1 MEFISGL
8 LKPHR
13 EKLRYLALMLSC
25 VKLCRGL
32 GLLFR
37 VRSNSG
43 NSDSISTKPLL
54 GALLMSTLGMRL
66 AQLNHDQT
74 MLTLHSTSLVL
85 NVTYLSIFYQYAP
98 PERKIR
104 IVTKTMLIVLLITI
118 CMIYSLFGDAANVK
132 RDLSIIMTG
141 TTSMLILLGLL
152 QRTGCLGCLISILVV
167 SSKML
172 YALSTM
178 NRFNLYQSIVVFCLD
193 VARIAFLLLS
203 ANYEAD
209 NCCCCESKSSI

>member
-1 MEFISGL
+1 MEAISGF
-8 LKPHR
+8 LKPYR
-13 EKLRYLALMLSC
+13 EKLRYFALMLSC

-32 GLLFR
+32 GLIFR
-37 VRSNSG
+37 VSSNSG
-43 NSDSISTKPLL
+43 YSDSISTKPLL

-66 AQLNHDQT
+66 AHLNHDQT

-85 NVTYLSIFYQYAP
+85 NVTYLSIFYQYAT

-104 IVTKTMLIVLLITI
+104 IVTKTILIVLLIII
-118 CMIYSLFGDAANVK
+118 CMVYSMFGDKANVK
-132 RDLSIIMTG
+132 RDLSIVMTA
-141 TTSMLILLGLL
+141 TTSVLILLGLL

-178 NRFNLYQSIVVFCLD
+178 NRFNLYQSLVVFCLD
-193 VARIAFLLLS
+193 VVRITVLLLS
-203 ANYEAD
+203 TNYEVD
-209 NCCCCESKSSI
+209 NCCCCECPSSK

>member
-1 MEFISGL
+1 MEFISGF

-13 EKLRYLALMLSC
+13 EKLRYFALMLSC
-25 VKLCRGL
+25 VKLFRGL

-37 VRSNSG
+37 VRANSDT
-43 NSDSISTKPLL
+43 SDSISTKPLL

-74 MLTLHSTSLVL
+74 MLAVHSASLVL
-85 NVTYLSIFYQYAP
+85 NVTYLIIFYHYAP

-104 IVTKTMLIVLLITI
+104 IVLKTMIISLLIII
-118 CMIYSLFGDAANVK
+118 CLIYSFLGDRANVK
-132 RDLSIIMTG
+132 RDLSIIMTS
-141 TTSMLILLGLL
+141 TTSLLILLGLL
-152 QRTGCLGCLISILVV
+152 HRTGCLGCLISILVV

-178 NRFNLYQSIVVFCLD
+178 NRFNLYQSLVVFCLD
-193 VARIAFLLLS
+193 VARIAFLLL
-203 ANYEAD
+203 NTTYEGD
-209 NCCCCESKSSI
+209 DCCCNNGNWSK